1 MFACFIHCTITEE
14 KRKEEKTGK
23 KVVSAKNIL
32 SFVILWWGRHRL
44 WRNIHAGRWQ
54 GGFGKEKQT
63 PPKRG
68 LPAKC
73 KVVQRCGTFQI
84 RGAFFIEQ
92 GGFENG
98 EVRLYIRYANKPFS
112 KQRSYMEN
120 ERGFLFVAQEF
131 HIRRT
136 ILRHRIDNQF
146 YQPAVMYIEAV

>member
-1 MFACFIHCTITEE
+1 MISDMPQSHRSYYNLIKYYFLLMDKFGTVLCE
-14 KRKEEKTGK
+14 
-23 KVVSAKNIL
+23 
-32 SFVILWWGRHRL
+32 VILCR
-44 WRNIHAGRWQ
+44 
-54 GGFGKEKQT
+54 KEKQT

-73 KVVQRCGTFQI
+73 EVVQRCGTFQR